1 MSARPTRPANVPL
14 GREIGVHRRA
24 SWRIELFRQ
33 GCMLYELI
41 PNMPEVRLRPLV
53 ERFSE
58 YITQNRALAQT
69 FSVV

>member
-1 MSARPTRPANVPL
+1 
-14 GREIGVHRRA
+14 
-24 SWRIELFRQ
+24 
-33 GCMLYELI
+33 MLYELI

-58 YITQNRALAQT
+58 YITQNRAFAQT